1 MNCTTTGYSL
11 HLGVLSALGMD
22 GWESM
27 AIIAIDHKTAATG
40 HIGIV
45 SERRKS

>member
-1 MNCTTTGYSL
+1 MNCTTKGYRF
-11 HLGVLSALGMD
+11 HIGVLSVLGMD
-22 GWESM
+22 GWESV
-27 AIIAIDHKTAATG
+27 AIITIDHKTAATG

>member
-1 MNCTTTGYSL
+1 MKCHTKGRL
-11 HLGVLSALGMD
+11 FHLGVLSALGMD
-22 GWESM
+22 GWELVAIM
-27 AIIAIDHKTAATG
+27 AINHKTAGTD